1 MRETITTLVFMKLNK
16 YKQDNI
22 KMQILFIIYK
32 EAILLAV
39 KLGSGYK

>member
-1 MRETITTLVFMKLNK
+1 MKLNK

-32 EAILLAV
+32 EAILLVV